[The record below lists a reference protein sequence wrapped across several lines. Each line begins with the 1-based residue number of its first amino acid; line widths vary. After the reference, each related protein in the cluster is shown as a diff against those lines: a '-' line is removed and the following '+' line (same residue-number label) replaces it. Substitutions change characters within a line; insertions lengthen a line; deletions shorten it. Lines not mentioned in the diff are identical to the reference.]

1 MGAERHLS
9 RRRLLQRGGGGLAVA
24 AAGVRPVAAQ
34 PATPPPAVATPMGTG
49 TGLADAALPQ
59 FEADV
64 AAALSAFRIVGA
76 AVALVDRRGIRF
88 QRGFGVR
95 DVAGGGPV
103 TPETHFFVASTTKSM
118 SATLVASFV
127 DDGAFAWDQPVR
139 EVWPDFRAPT
149 PELTESL
156 RVRDLLGMATG
167 IGEPPAVSSFHEGD
181 PTAGDLL
188 RSLATLPVIAP
199 PQTEYFYNNTVY
211 AAGGYLP
218 ALVQGTPENALE
230 TAYVRLL
237 TERVYRPAGMATARI
252 TDDPRPYVTDYATG
266 HAFEFQHGTTAV
278 PFAPVGSYAPVG
290 GTLASLADLSAYVA
304 TQLNAGVSPLGRR
317 VVSAANLAECWKPH
331 IALPRAGSLDPDR
344 EQAGYGMGWI
354 SQTYRGG
361 RRLVWH
367 NGGIDGFRSVMAF
380 LPEHGIGF
388 VVLANWI
395 ELDVEDLQYDLL
407 EDIASVKLEP
417 RVAQT
422 VPELPSAVNR
432 WGSTFTTCDDA
443 SYDSLFTK
451 SFKSAVPRE
460 KYAELCK
467 AQGAELGTCT
477 ISETQKVKGP
487 YDADYF
493 MKCTKGPQIK
503 VSASIVQED
512 GATRFNGLRFAKRTP
527 PSAAVL
533 EAARKALE
541 TNEKIKTNNGTC
553 RLAPGAATALGDLPL
568 ECDKR
573 KGVELHIELDENG
586 KVREVEAHVNRRGG
600 RCI

>member
-1 MGAERHLS
+1 MRRFGVLGSLLVVAIGCGGPPAAVAPASPGAKLS
-9 RRRLLQRGGGGLAVA
+9 APRYATTAPPSPAFVDPDRSKKIAALVPKLEKRIADYFAKEKPPSLAVVVVVDGKPLVTKLLA
-24 AAGVRPVAAQ
+24 APGTQSPTTKTLYRIGSITKTFTTEAVLALRDAGVWSLDE
-34 PATPPPAVATPMGTG
+34 PAEKYLPELSHIEYPF
-49 TGLADAALPQ
+49 ADAQRFTLRQILTHTSGMPRLGDFDYTRNDRDVTEAEMMDALNRTSLANAPGHEAVYSN
-59 FEADV
+59 FAMSLLGPMIARNAPEKSYRATIAKRVTEPLGMASTTFDPSTTPGADV
-64 AAALSAFRIVGA
+64 AKGKPDQLWRLGASEASGGLWSSIDDMTKYLAF
-76 AVALVDRRGIRF
+76 
-88 QRGFGVR
+88 Q
-95 DVAGGGPV
+95 
-103 TPETHFFVASTTKSM
+103 M
-118 SATLVASFV
+118 SAWPARSDADSGPIKRATLREAHTPAFGMSLSGEVKA
-127 DDGAFAWDQPVR
+127 GQTKAFASYVGLSWQV
-139 EVWPDFRAPT
+139 EASCDFSR
-149 PELTESL
+149 
-156 RVRDLLGMATG
+156 M
-167 IGEPPAVSSFHEGD
+167 
-181 PTAGDLL
+181 
-188 RSLATLPVIAP
+188 
-199 PQTEYFYNNTVY
+199 
-211 AAGGYLP
+211 
-218 ALVQGTPENALE
+218 
-230 TAYVRLL
+230 
-237 TERVYRPAGMATARI
+237 
-252 TDDPRPYVTDYATG
+252 
-266 HAFEFQHGTTAV
+266 
-278 PFAPVGSYAPVG
+278 
-290 GTLASLADLSAYVA
+290 
-304 TQLNAGVSPLGRR
+304 
-317 VVSAANLAECWKPH
+317 
-331 IALPRAGSLDPDR
+331 
-344 EQAGYGMGWI
+344 
-354 SQTYRGG
+354 
-361 RRLVWH
+361 VWH

>member
-290 GTLASLADLSAYVA
+290 GTLASLADMSAYVA

-367 NGGIDGFRSVMAF
+367 NGGIDGYTSFIGFFPEDDLGLVVLTKMGPLPRGLYFTSHVLNLVLAAGFGLNAGANAAVDAAYEAAEQQLRDLAGKAAPVAADVVAPYLGFYAKGWRLEFDAEGTLRLHQSSRAIPLLAMPDGSYVMASGEMPGTPVR
-380 LPEHGIGF
+380 LTTDAEG
-388 VVLANWI
+388 LRWLEI
-395 ELDVEDLQYDLL
+395 EAFE
-407 EDIASVKLEP
+407 
-417 RVAQT
+417 T
-422 VPELPSAVNR
+422 VR
-432 WGSTFTTCDDA
+432 WS
-443 SYDSLFTK
+443 
-451 SFKSAVPRE
+451 
-460 KYAELCK
+460 
-467 AQGAELGTCT
+467 
-477 ISETQKVKGP
+477 
-487 YDADYF
+487 
-493 MKCTKGPQIK
+493 
-503 VSASIVQED
+503 
-512 GATRFNGLRFAKRTP
+512 NGL
-527 PSAAVL
+527 
-533 EAARKALE
+533 
-541 TNEKIKTNNGTC
+541 
-553 RLAPGAATALGDLPL
+553 D
-568 ECDKR
+568 
-573 KGVELHIELDENG
+573 
-586 KVREVEAHVNRRGG
+586 
-600 RCI
+600 